1 MAVSSPVAD
10 FVFLPEGER
19 VSPTSAQSSVLAFFQ
34 QTEETSDIQ
43 AEQRTSDAKLISPDL
58 PGLL

>member
-1 MAVSSPVAD
+1 MAVSSSLAD
-10 FVFLPEGER
+10 FVFLPEWKQ
-19 VSPTSAQSSVLAFFQ
+19 VSPTSAQNSSLAFFQ

-43 AEQRTSDAKLISPDL
+43 AEQRTDAKLFSPDL